1 MSSNAGAPCWVT
13 GCARAGAYGW
23 RGFALGCA
31 PATSGRFR
39 RKWAPI
45 SPWVLDFCAVSG
57 GSRSLSAPPTW
68 GNAGVL
74 RCFGLVRPAK
84 PPRSL
89 RAISVLEFALLP
101 QLAPMN
107 SRQLLPFDP
116 RGLGPADEPRIVVG
130 HLKRE
135 AGACGVEAVLA
146 LDGQRQFGLVAGQA
160 QR

>member
-1 MSSNAGAPCWVT
+1 MSSNAGASCWVT

-31 PATSGRFR
+31 PATPGRFR
-39 RKWAPI
+39 RKRGPI
-45 SPWVLDFCAVSG
+45 SPWALVFCAVSG
-57 GSRSLSAPPTW
+57 GGRSLLAPLNW

-74 RCFGLVRPAK
+74 RCFGLIRPAK

-89 RAISVLEFALLP
+89 RAISAIEFALLT

-116 RGLGPADEPRIVVG
+116 RGLGSTDEPRVVVG